1 MSILVRSLPRFVI
14 FFGATL
20 LHASVFLGLYS
31 MLVVRI
37 PNASVGGVFGEAFGN
52 GLVGAVLFELLRALP
67 RLRWRGMGGGRV
79 KPRLE
84 W

>member
-1 MSILVRSLPRFVI
+1 LVL
-14 FFGATL
+14 
-20 LHASVFLGLYS
+20 
-31 MLVVRI
+31 RI
-37 PNASVGGVFGEAFGN
+37 PNSSVGGVFGEAFGN

-67 RLRWRGMGGGRV
+67 RLRWRGMSGGRV